1 MRRISHIA
9 NGENDMQR
17 THFGGPFEAERAYSP
32 VVKTVGGAHLWVAG
46 QTGLRDDAGKFLTGD
61 FEAQTRQ
68 CFKAIAAQLAKGG
81 GTLADLV
88 TMTVFINDARNGPKF
103 LDLRKEIL
111 KKDFPASALI
121 TVVGFADPRI
131 LIEIQSVAVVEG

>member
-1 MRRISHIA
+1 
-9 NGENDMQR
+9 MQR
-17 THFGGPFEAERAYSP
+17 THIAGPFETERAYSP

-46 QTGLRDDAGKFLTGD
+46 QTGLRDDGGKFLTGD
-61 FEAQTRQ
+61 FEGQTRQ
-68 CFKAIAAQLAKGG
+68 CFKAIADQLGKGG
-81 GTLADLV
+81 GTLGDLV

-103 LDLRKEIL
+103 LELRKEIL